1 MPNPSVSP
9 CAPDSAGIPNR
20 LNYGRQHYVFSPSPN
35 DDVRRTG
42 VIMDGRWVA
51 YLRVSTERQGKSGLG
66 IEAQR
71 AAVNAFLNGGAWSLL
86 SEFVE
91 VESGKRNDRPMLA
104 EALQACRMT
113 GATLL
118 IAKLDRLSRD
128 AHFLI
133 GLQRAGVAFRAC
145 DMPEADG
152 FVVGIMAMVA
162 QREREM
168 ISARTK
174 AALAV
179 AKARGVKMGGFRG
192 HVPDA
197 ALATEARR
205 RSAAEYA
212 DTVGPTIEA
221 AHAEGLSLRQIAA
234 RMIERGIKTPK
245 GGAWT
250 AASVRAV
257 LLRRQGSG
265 AASPPTVAKMSQ

>member
-1 MPNPSVSP
+1 M
-9 CAPDSAGIPNR
+9 
-20 LNYGRQHYVFSPSPN
+20 
-35 DDVRRTG
+35 
-42 VIMDGRWVA
+42 MDGRWIA

-71 AAVNAFLNGGAWSLL
+71 AAVATFLRGGAWSLL

-192 HVPDA
+192 HIPDPT
-197 ALATEARR
+197 LATEARR
-205 RSAAEYA
+205 RTAAEYA
-212 DTVGPTIEA
+212 DTVGPVIES

-234 RMIERGIKTPK
+234 RMVERGIRTPK
-245 GGAWT
+245 GGAWS
-250 AASVRAV
+250 AGAVRAV
-257 LLRRQGSG
+257 LVRRGVVQPAQCLG
-265 AASPPTVAKMSQ
+265 VAKMPQ